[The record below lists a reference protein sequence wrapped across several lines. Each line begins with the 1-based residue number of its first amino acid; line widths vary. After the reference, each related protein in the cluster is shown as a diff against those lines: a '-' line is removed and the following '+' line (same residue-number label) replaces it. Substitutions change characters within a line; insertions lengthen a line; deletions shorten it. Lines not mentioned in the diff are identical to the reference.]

1 MLFNMLKSNT
11 FNHFSMHAT
20 LFLVYTVAYYDHIMP
35 VLKTHVNFAQL
46 SLPKGQLIHGVR
58 RVEHLRNTVKA
69 LYYAPLYYGQSAVTD
84 TQKIPDL

>member
-1 MLFNMLKSNT
+1 MLKSNT

-69 LYYAPLYYGQSAVTD
+69 LYYAPPLLRTIGSYGQK
-84 TQKIPDL
+84 KIPYL